1 MQDSELF
8 FLSQN
13 KNIEIE
19 RMILNKAYKQLE
31 IMLEER

>member
-1 MQDSELF
+1 MQGSELF

-13 KNIEIE
+13 KNIDIE